1 MKPGVL
7 SKDSLKA
14 GEPNLLL
21 SKKTGGDSR

>member
-7 SKDSLKA
+7 SKDSLKV
-14 GEPNLLL
+14 GEPKLVL